1 MGLSVG
7 IVGLPNVGKSTT
19 FNALT
24 SARNAEAANY
34 PFCTINAHS
43 ALVPVA
49 DVRLGALAAI
59 VKPKEIVPALVSF
72 TDIAGLV
79 AGASKGEGLGNQFLA
94 NIRECAAILHLVRC
108 FDDANVIHV
117 NAADGGVDPARDV
130 AVINTELI
138 LADLQSLEKRI
149 ERLDKQARTDK
160 KLAPQ
165 LDLAKRLFAHLDTGA
180 PASSFKDRASAEYAS
195 LNQEMRFLSGK
206 PVIYGANVDEASL
219 AQDNAYVQALRAL
232 AGGERPSAQSPRAA
246 GERETGGR
254 PGAGL
259 EVGNSGL
266 VVKICAKIE
275 EELIDMSAA
284 ERIEYLE
291 SLGVRESG
299 LDQIV
304 HAGYAALG
312 LMSYFT
318 AGPKE
323 VRAWTIERG
332 TKAPRAAA
340 VIHNDFERGFI
351 RAEVI
356 SYNDYIAHTGE
367 TGARAAGVLRTEGK
381 EYVVQD
387 GDVMHFLFNV

>member
-43 ALVPVA
+43 ALVPVTDA
-49 DVRLGALAAI
+49 RLNALAEIA
-59 VKPKEIVPALVSF
+59 KPKEVIPALVSF

-79 AGASKGEGLGNQFLA
+79 EGASKGEGLGNQFLA

-108 FDDANVIHV
+108 FDDGNVIHV
-117 NAADGGVDPARDV
+117 AGTVDPARD
-130 AVINTELI
+130 AAIINTELI
-138 LADLQSLEKRI
+138 LADMQSLEKRI

-165 LDLAKRLFAHLDTGA
+165 LELAKRLLAHLDAGA
-180 PASSFKDRASAEYAS
+180 PASAFKEAASGEYAA

-206 PVIYGANVDEASL
+206 PVIFGANVDEASL
-219 AQDNAYVQALRAL
+219 AADNKYVQALRAA
-232 AGGERPSAQSPRAA
+232 AGG
-246 GERETGGR
+246 T
-254 PGAGL
+254 
-259 EVGNSGL
+259 GL
-266 VVKICAKIE
+266 VVKICARIE

-284 ERIEYLE
+284 ERVEYLE

-356 SYNDYIAHTGE
+356 SYNDYITHRGE
-367 TGARAAGVLRTEGK
+367 AGARAAGVLRTEGK

>member
-49 DVRLGALAAI
+49 DARLDALAEI
-59 VKPKEIVPALVSF
+59 VKPREIIPALVSF

-117 NAADGGVDPARDV
+117 NAADAADGVVNPARDV

-149 ERLDKQARTDK
+149 ERLDKQARADK

-180 PASSFKDRASAEYAS
+180 PASSFKDAASEEYAS

-219 AQDNAYVQALRAL
+219 AEDNAYVRALRTL
-232 AGGERPSAQSPRAA
+232 AGN
-246 GERETGGR
+246 T
-254 PGAGL
+254 
-259 EVGNSGL
+259 GL

-291 SLGVRESG
+291 SLGARESG

-356 SYNDYIAHTGE
+356 SYNDYIAHKGE
-367 TGARAAGVLRTEGK
+367 AGARAAGVLRTEGK

>member
-49 DVRLGALAAI
+49 DARLLALAEIA
-59 VKPKEIVPALVSF
+59 KPKEIIPATVAF

-79 AGASKGEGLGNQFLA
+79 KGASKGEGLGNQFLA
-94 NIRECAAILHLVRC
+94 SIRECAAILHLVRC
-108 FDDANVIHV
+108 FDDPNVIHV
-117 NAADGGVDPARDV
+117 DGAVDPVRDIE
-130 AVINTELI
+130 VINTELI
-138 LADLQSLEKRI
+138 LADLQSLEKRA
-149 ERLDKQARTDK
+149 ERLEKQARTDK

-165 LDLAKRLFAHLDTGA
+165 LELAKRLMEHLDTGA
-180 PASSFKDRASAEYAS
+180 PASGFKDAANEDYRALS
-195 LNQEMRFLSGK
+195 QELRFLSGK
-206 PVIYGANVDEASL
+206 QVIYGANVDDAAL
-219 AQDNAYVQALRAL
+219 AEDNRYVKALREHVRASVG
-232 AGGERPSAQSPRAA
+232 AGGAA
-246 GERETGGR
+246 GA
-254 PGAGL
+254 GAAPI
-259 EVGNSGL
+259 
-266 VVKICAKIE
+266 VKICAKIE
-275 EELIDMSAA
+275 EELIDMSAS

-291 SLGVRESG
+291 SLGVHASG

-304 HAGYAALG
+304 GAGYAALG

-332 TKAPRAAA
+332 WKAPKAAS

-356 SYNDYIAHTGE
+356 SYDEYVAHRGE
-367 TGARAAGVLRTEGK
+367 AGARAAGALRTEGK
-381 EYVVQD
+381 EYMVQD

>member
-43 ALVPVA
+43 ALVPVTDA
-49 DVRLGALAAI
+49 RLAALAEIA
-59 VKPKEIVPALVSF
+59 KPKLVIPAMVSF

-79 AGASKGEGLGNQFLA
+79 KGASTGEGLGNQFLA

-108 FDDANVIHV
+108 FDDINVIHV
-117 NAADGGVDPARDV
+117 DGAVDPLRDI

-138 LADLQSLEKRI
+138 LADMQSLEKRI

-165 LDLAKRLFAHLDTGA
+165 LELAKRLLEHMNTGA
-180 PASSFKDRASAEYAS
+180 PASAFAGVDHEEYQA
-195 LNQEMRFLSGK
+195 LNQELRFLSGK
-206 PVIYGANVDEASL
+206 HVIYGANVDEAGL
-219 AQDNAYVQALRAL
+219 AEDNAYVKALRGFL
-232 AGGERPSAQSPRAA
+232 RAQAA
-246 GERETGGR
+246 GTE
-254 PGAGL
+254 PP
-259 EVGNSGL
+259 

-275 EELIDMSAA
+275 EELIDMNLE
-284 ERIEYLE
+284 ERREFLE
-291 SLGVRESG
+291 SLGAAESG
-299 LDQIV
+299 LEQIV

-323 VRAWTIERG
+323 VRAWTVERG
-332 TKAPRAAA
+332 WKAPKAAS

-356 SYNDYIAHTGE
+356 SCNEYVAHKGE
-367 TGARAAGVLRTEGK
+367 AGGRAAGCLRTEGK

>member
-49 DVRLGALAAI
+49 DARLGALAAI
-59 VKPKEIVPALVSF
+59 AKPKEIIPALVSF

-117 NAADGGVDPARDV
+117 DGAVDPARDI
-130 AVINTELI
+130 AVIDTELV

-160 KLAPQ
+160 KLVPQ
-165 LDLAKRLFAHLDTGA
+165 LELAKRLLAHLDTGA
-180 PASSFKDRASAEYAS
+180 PASAFKDAASAEYES
-195 LNQEMRFLSGK
+195 LNQEMRFVSGK
-206 PVIYGANVDEASL
+206 PVIYGANVDEAAL
-219 AQDNAYVQALRAL
+219 AEDNAYVTALREYIACRNPQHGGCVVEAATRN
-232 AGGERPSAQSPRAA
+232 AGDAGTRP
-246 GERETGGR
+246 
-254 PGAGL
+254 
-259 EVGNSGL
+259 

-284 ERIEYLE
+284 ERVEFLE
-291 SLGVRESG
+291 SLGARESG

-356 SYNDYIAHTGE
+356 SYNDYIARGGE
-367 TGARAAGVLRTEGK
+367 AGARAAGVLRTEGK